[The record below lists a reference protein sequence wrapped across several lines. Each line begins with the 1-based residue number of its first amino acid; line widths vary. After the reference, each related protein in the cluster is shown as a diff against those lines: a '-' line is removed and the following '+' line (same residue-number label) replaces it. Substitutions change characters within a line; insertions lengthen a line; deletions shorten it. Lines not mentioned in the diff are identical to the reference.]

1 LTATFTPLA
10 EEDLKQAYLFY
21 EANDP
26 ELARKFVMAVR
37 QTVDAIEKAPL
48 RFPVV
53 FESSRRAR
61 VAKFPFVVYYVTD
74 GSSIIIACLH
84 DRRNP
89 KIVLE
94 RLRALGPSPK

>member
-26 ELARKFVMAVR
+26 ALAMKFVMAVR
-37 QTVDAIEKAPL
+37 GAVDAIEKAPL
-48 RFPVV
+48 RFPVALG
-53 FESSRRAR
+53 SSRQAR
-61 VAKFPFVVYYVTD
+61 VSKFPFVVYYVTD
-74 GSSIIIACLH
+74 GESILIDCLH

-89 KIVLE
+89 KIVLG
-94 RLRALGPSPK
+94 RLRALGTSPR